1 MEDLAKI
8 KERIAKLLAMAD
20 DSSSPEEA
28 AIAAGRARKLMDKH
42 QLEAWECAKKIEE
55 PMAERKATRAY
66 GAVPDYIGVFASII
80 GEFNDCQSV
89 YGSDI
94 VTRHMDYKFRKST
107 VKGAKLLGKAIF
119 FRGYETDVQ
128 MCCDMFDALMEA
140 ASKQCKSY
148 LAPFGFTRY
157 PVKEGTA
164 FKTMFVHAVGQRLR
178 EITIKRDQITSTGTS
193 LIVAKMNAVNAHF
206 GDTTVARK
214 KAYEMNLDD
223 PAVIAAAHAGL
234 KAGESQK
241 LMEEIGDESSK
252 AD

>member
-1 MEDLAKI
+1 MEDLTKI

-42 QLEAWECAKKIEE
+42 QLEAWECSKKMEE
-55 PMAERKATRAY
+55 PMASRKATRAY
-66 GAVPDYIGVFASII
+66 GAVPEYIGQFAVIV

-89 YGSDI
+89 YETEI
-94 VTRHMDYKFRKST
+94 VTRHMDYKLRKST

-128 MCCDMFDALMEA
+128 MCCDMFDNLMGA
-140 ASKQCKSY
+140 AAKQCKTY

-164 FKTMFVHAVGQRLR
+164 FKTMFVHIVGQRLR

-193 LIVAKMNAVNAHF
+193 LIVAKMNAVDAYF
-206 GDTTVARK
+206 GPLESAKRK
-214 KAYEMNLDD
+214 SYEMNLDD
-223 PAVIAAAHAGL
+223 PAVIAAAHAGM

-241 LMEEIGDESSK
+241 LMEEIEDGTDQ
-252 AD
+252 AN